1 MARTTNSDCL
11 KVINNRY
18 KLGIIA
24 TQRVRDLHGGEESII
39 DRKNDKMTV
48 TALREIA
55 TGKLD
60 IDLIEREIIQSYKGH
75 VNLDNVEVNAT
86 TTVES
91 DGSLKDVDA
100 ELDDILLEDNSEK
113 EEK

>member
-24 TQRVRDLHGGEESII
+24 TQRVRDLNGGEEPIV
-39 DRKNDKMTV
+39 DKRQDKMSV
-48 TALREIA
+48 IALREIA

-60 IDLIEREIIQSYKGH
+60 VNMIEREIIQSYKGT
-75 VNLDNVEVNAT
+75 VNLDNVEVNN
-86 TTVES
+86 TVEIDS
-91 DGSLKDVDA
+91 SLKELDA
-100 ELDDILLEDNSEK
+100 ELDDILLEDSSKK